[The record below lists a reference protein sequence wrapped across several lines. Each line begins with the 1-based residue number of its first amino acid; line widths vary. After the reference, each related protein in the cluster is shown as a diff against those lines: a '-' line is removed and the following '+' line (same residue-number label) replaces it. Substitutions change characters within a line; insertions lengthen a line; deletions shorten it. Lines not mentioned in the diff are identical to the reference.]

1 MSPIKTG
8 LQKDVSE
15 IFNGVS
21 PQKDAGDFTPPKEE
35 ASAPEQQDNAAA
47 AKPSVPSH
55 MTPNKPKSDQ
65 PASKKES
72 SNKKSKTEAV
82 PKFLDKILKNK
93 TVQKIKNKLLAPKEG
108 VSDKRQKIT
117 IILVPILFIGLIF
130 MYIRAFSSPTKKSAA
145 AVAPSGQ
152 TGNTAANSAETIE
165 WKIPEPYPA
174 TLRDPMQFGSA
185 TSHSG
190 GLIVKG
196 ILYSEDDPSAVIGN
210 HIVHEGDK
218 IMDVTIVK
226 INEDSVEF
234 QANDKKWIQQVQ
246 R

>member
-21 PQKDAGDFTPPKEE
+21 PQKDADDFTPPKED
-35 ASAPEQQDNAAA
+35 APAPEVQDNAAT
-47 AKPSVPSH
+47 KQSVPSH

-72 SNKKSKTEAV
+72 SNKKPKAQSS

-108 VSDKRQKIT
+108 VSNKRQKVT
-117 IILVPILFIGLIF
+117 IALVPVLFIGLIF
-130 MYIRAFSSPTKKSAA
+130 MYIRAFSSPSGNSAA
-145 AVAPSGQ
+145 APVPSGSK
-152 TGNTAANSAETIE
+152 GAAAADSEEKLN
-165 WKIPEPYPA
+165 WKIPEPYPE
-174 TLRDPMQFGSA
+174 TLRDPMQFGST

-190 GLIVKG
+190 GLVVKG
-196 ILYSEDDPSAVIGN
+196 ILYSQDNPSAVIGN
-210 HIVHEGDK
+210 YIVHEGDK
-218 IMDVTIVK
+218 IMDVVIVK
-226 INEDSVEF
+226 ITEDSVEF
-234 QANDKKWIQQVQ
+234 QANDKKWIQKVQ